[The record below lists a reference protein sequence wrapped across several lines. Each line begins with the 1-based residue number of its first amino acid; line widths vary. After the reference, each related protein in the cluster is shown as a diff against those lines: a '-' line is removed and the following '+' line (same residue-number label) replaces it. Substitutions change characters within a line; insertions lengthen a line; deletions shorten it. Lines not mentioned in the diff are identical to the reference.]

1 MLNYL
6 LHRLATIV
14 PTLFFVSVLIFGLQQ
29 LLPGDPAMVLAG
41 EDRDPT
47 VIAHLHQ
54 KLHLDEPLPIR
65 YLYWAGGV
73 LKGDLGES
81 VRIQKPVLDLII
93 EKLPVTLELALLA
106 IVIALTIGITAGI
119 VSAVAK
125 DSAWDYAANVFALWG
140 LSTPNF
146 WLGIMLILL
155 FSVTLGWLP
164 ASGYV
169 SPFEDLKANLAAM
182 IMPAFVLG
190 NAIAAVLMRHT
201 RSAMLQVLSA
211 DYVRTARAKG
221 LDERVVVLKHALRNA
236 LTPVI
241 TLGALE
247 FGTLLSGAVLTEQVF
262 TIPGFGKLI
271 VDAVFNRDY
280 AVVQGVVLCTA
291 TAYITLNLLA
301 DMAYF
306 LVNPR
311 LRDSHA
317 S

>member
-1 MLNYL
+1 MLKFVL
-6 LHRLATIV
+6 QRLATVI
-14 PTLFFVSVLIFGLQQ
+14 PTLFFVSILIFGLQQ
-29 LLPGDPAMVLAG
+29 LLPGDPAIALAG
-41 EDRDPT
+41 EERDPET
-47 VIAHLHQ
+47 IRYLRE
-54 KLHLDEPLPIR
+54 KFHLDEPLYVR
-65 YLYWAGGV
+65 YWYWASGV
-73 LKGDLGES
+73 VRGDLGDS
-81 VRIQKPVLDLII
+81 VRNQKPVTELIM
-93 EKLPVTLELALLA
+93 EKLPVTIQLAA
-106 IVIALTIGITAGI
+106 MAMAIALVIGITAGVI
-119 VSAVAK
+119 SAVKK
-125 DSAWDYAANVFALWG
+125 DTWWDYGANVFALWG

-146 WLGIMLILL
+146 WLGILLILL
-155 FSVTLGWLP
+155 FAVQLGWLP

-201 RSAMLQVLSA
+201 RSAMLQVLSS

-221 LDERVVVLKHALRNA
+221 LDERVVVMKHALRNA
-236 LTPVI
+236 LIPVI

-280 AVVQGVVLCTA
+280 SVVQGVVLFTA
-291 TAYITLNLLA
+291 TVYITLNLLA
-301 DMAYF
+301 DLAYF

-311 LRDSHA
+311 LRV
-317 S
+317 

>member
-1 MLNYL
+1 MSAYL
-6 LHRLATIV
+6 LRRVAIIL
-14 PTLFFVSVLIFGLQQ
+14 PTLVFASILIFGLQQ

-41 EDRDPT
+41 EERDPA
-47 VIAHLHQ
+47 VIAHLRETM
-54 KLHLDEPLPIR
+54 HLDQPFPVR
-65 YLYWAGGV
+65 YLYWLRGV
-73 LKGDLGES
+73 LHGDLGDS
-81 VRIQKPVLDLII
+81 LRMQQPVRALIAQ
-93 EKLPVTLELALLA
+93 KLPVTLELAAIA
-106 IVIALTIGITAGI
+106 IVIALAIGIPAGVI
-119 VSAVAK
+119 SAVRRG
-125 DSAWDYAANVFALWG
+125 SAWDYAANVIALWG

-169 SPFEDLKANLAAM
+169 SPFEDLKGNLAAM

-221 LDERVVVLKHALRNA
+221 LQEGRVVLKHALRNA
-236 LTPVI
+236 MTPVI

-271 VDAVFNRDY
+271 VDSVFNRDY
-280 AVVQGVVLCTA
+280 AVVQGVVLVTS
-291 TAYITLNLLA
+291 TIYITLNLLA
-301 DMAYF
+301 DIAYM

-311 LRDSHA
+311 LRG
-317 S
+317 

>member
-1 MLNYL
+1 MFTFLV
-6 LHRLATIV
+6 RRIATIV
-14 PTLFFVSVLIFGLQQ
+14 PTLVFVSLLIFALQQ
-29 LLPGDPAMVLAG
+29 LLPGDPAVVLAG
-41 EDRDPT
+41 EERDPN
-47 VIAHLHQ
+47 VVAYLRQ

-65 YLYWAGGV
+65 YGYWLAGV
-73 LKGDLGES
+73 VQGDLGES
-81 VRIQKPVLDLII
+81 LRMQKPVTALIA
-93 EKLPVTLELALLA
+93 EKLPVTLELAAIA
-106 IVIALTIGITAGI
+106 IVIALVIGIPAGI

-125 DSAWDYAANVFALWG
+125 GTAWDYAANAVALWG

-155 FSVTLGWLP
+155 FSVSLGWLP

-169 SPFEDLKANLAAM
+169 SPFEDLRANLAAM

-190 NAIAAVLMRHT
+190 NAFAAVLMRHT
-201 RSAMLQVLSA
+201 RSAMLQVLSS

-221 LDERVVVLKHALRNA
+221 LNERVVVLKHALRNA
-236 LTPVI
+236 LIPII

-262 TIPGFGKLI
+262 SIPGFGKLI

-280 AVVQGVVLCTA
+280 SVVQGVVLFTA
-291 TAYITLNLLA
+291 TVYITLNLLA

-306 LVNPR
+306 LINPR
-311 LRDSHA
+311 MRG
-317 S
+317 

>member
-29 LLPGDPAMVLAG
+29 LLPGDPAMILAG
-41 EDRDPT
+41 EERDPT
-47 VIAHLHQ
+47 VVAHLHE
-54 KLHLDEPLPIR
+54 KLHLDEPLPVR
-65 YLYWAGGV
+65 YLYWAAAV

-81 VRIQKPVLDLII
+81 VRIQKPVLELIL

-106 IVIALTIGITAGI
+106 ILIALAIGITAGI

-125 DSAWDYAANVFALWG
+125 DSVWDYAANVIALWG

-262 TIPGFGKLI
+262 SIPGFGKLI

-280 AVVQGVVLCTA
+280 SVVQGVVLFTA
-291 TAYITLNLLA
+291 TVYITLNLLA

-311 LRDSHA
+311 MRG
-317 S
+317 